1 MDTTVGEIAALV
13 GGSVVGESALRIA
26 GLNGIKQAQPGEL
39 TFLGNRSYL
48 PFLESTQATAIFVTQ
63 DFEEPEPAR
72 EERAFIRVKNPY
84 HAFVRIIQEYAV
96 RPDAFHPQGIHP
108 TAVIGNNVTLGKDVA
123 LDAHVCIADD
133 AVIGDAAVLYAG
145 CYVGRGS
152 RIGAGTVLYPNV
164 VLREG
169 VVVGSRCILHAGVV
183 IGADG
188 FGFAPV
194 GGKWFKIPQT
204 GIVILGDDVEIG
216 ANSAVDRATFGC
228 TVVGR
233 GTKIDNLVQI
243 GHNVEIGEDSVISGM
258 TGVAGSATIG
268 NHVIIAGQVGVA
280 DHSQIGDGVTI
291 GTRSGVFGS
300 VEPGAVVSGYPLVK
314 HKQDLRIQATI
325 KQLPEWPRRIRD
337 LERRIETLEEGLRG
351 KPEDHSD

>member
-13 GGSVVGESALRIA
+13 GGTVAGEPVLRIT
-26 GLNGIKQAQPGEL
+26 GLNGIKQARPGEL
-39 TFLGNRSYL
+39 AFLGNRKYQC
-48 PFLESTQATAIFVTQ
+48 FLESTQASAILVPQ
-63 DFEEPEPAR
+63 DFEEPAPLEG
-72 EERAFIRVKNPY
+72 RAYIRVKSPY
-84 HAFVRIIQEYAV
+84 AAFVRVIQEYAP
-96 RPDAFHPQGIHP
+96 RADAFHPQGIHP
-108 TAVIGNNVTLGKDVA
+108 TAVVGKNVSLGKGAA

-133 AVIGDAAVLYAG
+133 AVIGDGAVLYAG
-145 CYVGRGS
+145 CYVGRS
-152 RIGAGTVLYPNV
+152 SSVGAGTVLYPNV

-169 VVVGSRCILHAGVV
+169 VTVGARCILHAGVV

-204 GIVILGDDVEIG
+204 GIVIIGDDVEIG
-216 ANSAVDRATFGC
+216 ANSAVDRATFGA

-258 TGVAGSATIG
+258 TGIAGSATIG

-280 DHSQIGDGVTI
+280 DHSEIGDGVTI
-291 GTRSGVFGS
+291 GTRSGVSGS
-300 VEPGAVVSGYPLVK
+300 VEPGLVVSGFPLLK
-314 HKQDLRIQATI
+314 HKQDLRIHAAM
-325 KQLPEWPRRIRD
+325 KQLPEWPRRMRD
-337 LERRIETLEEGLRG
+337 IERRIETLEEGFCG
-351 KPEDHSD
+351 KTEDHSD